1 MPKVHEPPKEPGEK
15 RNFITEKIVR
25 PSWTK
30 RRLAQC
36 GLLLVLSAVL
46 FGVIAAVSF
55 AISYP
60 WAVRQFGEP
69 PPEESLISI
78 PKDDPTE
85 EETEAETARQPETQA
100 VSLPFED
107 VVRTAISNYHYTVD
121 DLNDMLGSLR
131 IQVQKMSRGLVV
143 VHSVQQETDWF
154 DNPVETTTLY
164 SGAIIAATSQEL
176 LVLTP
181 EAAIEQADSIKVTFA
196 NGVEVGGRI
205 KQRDTLSGMAIVA
218 VNTSDMDEAT
228 LKVAEPVA
236 LGNSYM
242 VREGDLVAAVGS
254 PAGVAHSVDYG
265 FVSYIKKN
273 EQMVDL
279 VTHVFYSRVGADA
292 SQGTFFVNT
301 SGELVGWA
309 LEPDQED
316 EGGHMSRIMGIS
328 DYKGILEKL
337 TNGLG
342 APCIGVEG
350 QEVSDLMAERGLPRG
365 IYVLNSVTDRPA
377 YDSGIQN
384 GDIITRVDNREVI
397 TMKDFQN
404 TVDNLECGQLIHVTV
419 QRNGPDHYAQ
429 LEFQL
434 TVGAR

>member
-176 LVLTP
+176 LPT
-181 EAAIEQADSIKVTFA
+181 
-196 NGVEVGGRI
+196 G
-205 KQRDTLSGMAIVA
+205 
-218 VNTSDMDEAT
+218 
-228 LKVAEPVA
+228 LKWGA
-236 LGNSYM
+236 
-242 VREGDLVAAVGS
+242 GS
-254 PAGVAHSVDYG
+254 S
-265 FVSYIKKN
+265 
-273 EQMVDL
+273 
-279 VTHVFYSRVGADA
+279 
-292 SQGTFFVNT
+292 
-301 SGELVGWA
+301 
-309 LEPDQED
+309 
-316 EGGHMSRIMGIS
+316 
-328 DYKGILEKL
+328 
-337 TNGLG
+337 
-342 APCIGVEG
+342 
-350 QEVSDLMAERGLPRG
+350 RG
-365 IYVLNSVTDRPA
+365 IPFRVWRLLPSTPA
-377 YDSGIQN
+377 IW
-384 GDIITRVDNREVI
+384 TKPR
-397 TMKDFQN
+397 
-404 TVDNLECGQLIHVTV
+404 
-419 QRNGPDHYAQ
+419 
-429 LEFQL
+429 
-434 TVGAR
+434 